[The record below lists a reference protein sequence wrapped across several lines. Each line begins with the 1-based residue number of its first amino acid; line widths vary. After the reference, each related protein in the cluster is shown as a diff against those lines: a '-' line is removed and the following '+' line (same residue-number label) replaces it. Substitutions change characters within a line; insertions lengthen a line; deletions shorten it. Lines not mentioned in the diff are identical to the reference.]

1 MSEDKPNGADDSGAP
16 APEMLGIQGEE
27 SKASEPSLQATQPDI
42 KPKRSLKRTTYRPSH
57 KATFIGLAVVAGI
70 LAINGAIVAWLVNA
84 QDAASTEQAKQSVTL
99 SAETL
104 DGLGVSRNP
113 VGNLGAELTIGP
125 KTTFNGKVT
134 MGSDLS
140 VGGKLE
146 LKGDFSAASGNFTK
160 LQAGETALQQLNV
173 NGDATITNMNV
184 RTNLAVAGNTTM
196 QGPVT
201 MAQLLTINNSLN
213 VAGNVAVGGTLSA
226 RNFQANS
233 LTSGSTLTVGG
244 HIITNGAAPNIGKG
258 GAVGSNGT
266 VSISG
271 NDAAGTIAVNTGTGA
286 GNGLLAQVSFKSQY
300 GNIPKVVVTPINGYV
315 AVYTTRSIGGFNIYA
330 ANALA
335 PDGYAF
341 DYIVMQ

>member
-1 MSEDKPNGADDSGAP
+1 MSEEKPGQDGAP
-16 APEMLGIQGEE
+16 APEVLSVQGD
-27 SKASEPSLQATQPDI
+27 EPAKTSGPAVVAGE
-42 KPKRSLKRTTYRPSH
+42 KPKRALKRSSYRPSH
-57 KATFIGLAVVAGI
+57 KATFIGLAVVAGV
-70 LAINGAIVAWLVNA
+70 LAINGAIIGWLVNA
-84 QDAASTEQAKQSVTL
+84 QQAASVEQSKESVTL

-113 VGNLGAELTIGP
+113 VGNLGAELTVGP
-125 KTTFNGKVT
+125 NATFNGKVT

-140 VGGKLE
+140 VGGKLQ
-146 LKGDFSAASGNFTK
+146 LKGDFSANSANFTR

-173 NGDATITNMNV
+173 NGDTTTTNINV
-184 RTNLAVAGNTTM
+184 RTNLAVAGNTTL

-226 RNFQANS
+226 RNFQSNS
-233 LTSGSTLTVGG
+233 LTSGSTLTIGG
-244 HIITNGAAPNIGKG
+244 HIITNGAAPNVGQG
-258 GAVGSNGT
+258 PAVGSNGT

-271 NDAAGTIAVNTGTGA
+271 NDASGTVAVNTGVGA

-300 GNIPKVVVTPINGYV
+300 GNIPHIVVTPVGQYV
-315 AVYTTRSIGGFNIYA
+315 AVYVTRSIGGFSIYSA
-330 ANALA
+330 SAM
-335 PDGYAF
+335 PPGGYAF

>member
-1 MSEDKPNGADDSGAP
+1 MSEEKPDQSGAP
-16 APEMLGIQGEE
+16 EPEVLSVQGDEPVTTP
-27 SKASEPSLQATQPDI
+27 ASSAVPAA
-42 KPKRSLKRTTYRPSH
+42 KPKRSLRRTTYRPSH
-57 KATFIGLAVVAGI
+57 KATFIGLAVVAGV
-70 LAINGAIVAWLVNA
+70 LAINGAVIAWLVNA
-84 QDAASTEQAKQSVTL
+84 QQAASVEAAKDTVTL

-125 KTTFNGKVT
+125 TTTFNGKVT

-146 LKGDFSAASGNFTK
+146 LKGDFTAASGNFSK
-160 LQAGETALQQLNV
+160 LQAGETSLQQLNV
-173 NGDATITNMNV
+173 NGDATATNLNI
-184 RTNLAVAGNTTM
+184 RTNLAVAGNTTL

-201 MAQLLTINNSLN
+201 MSQLLTINNSLN
-213 VAGNVAVGGTLSA
+213 VAGNVAVGGVLSA

-244 HIITNGAAPNIGKG
+244 HIITNGAAPNVGRG
-258 GAVGSNGT
+258 GAVGNNGT

-300 GNIPKVVVTPINGYV
+300 GNIPKVVVTPVSGYV

-330 ANALA
+330 ANAM
-335 PDGYAF
+335 PPGGYAF

>member
-1 MSEDKPNGADDSGAP
+1 MSEDKTGDSNAP
-16 APEMLGIQGEE
+16 APEVLSVQGDEP
-27 SKASEPSLQATQPDI
+27 ASMPASSGSTSD
-42 KPKRSLKRTTYRPSH
+42 KPKKAFKRTTYRPSH

-70 LAINGAIVAWLVNA
+70 LALNGAIVMWLVNA
-84 QDAASTEQAKQSVTL
+84 QQAASAEEAKETVTL
-99 SAETL
+99 SAKTL
-104 DGLGVSRNP
+104 DSLGVSRNP

-125 KTTFNGKVT
+125 ETTFNGKVT
-134 MGSDLS
+134 MGSSLS

-146 LKGDFSAASGNFTK
+146 LKGDFNAASGNFGK

-173 NGDATITNMNV
+173 NGDATITNVNV
-184 RTNLAVAGNTTM
+184 RTNLAVAGNTTL

-233 LTSGSTLTVGG
+233 LTSGTTLTVGG
-244 HIITNGAAPNIGKG
+244 HIITNGAAPNVGQG

-271 NDAAGTIAVNTGTGA
+271 NDAAGTVAVNTGTGA
-286 GNGLLAQVSFKSQY
+286 GNGLLAQISFKNQY
-300 GNIPKVVVTPINGYV
+300 GNIPKVVVTPVSGYV

-330 ANALA
+330 ASAM
-335 PDGYAF
+335 PPGGYAF